1 MSDSV
6 FDEIT
11 GKGLPG
17 SDEFKQLLQEKQLI
31 ALPVE
36 NGSVPDVQL
45 QKLDRG
51 ERDTILLFNEGFG
64 DFVVTDD
71 GAAARYCLSRKIP
84 FVNSLLLLRLLRHS
98 SIISDS
104 SYKVGFLSLLNI
116 GRYSKKVIEY
126 ARSCPDDE
134 LLLFLP

>member
-11 GKGLPG
+11 DKGLPG

-31 ALPVE
+31 AFPVA
-36 NGSVPDVQL
+36 NGNEPDVQL

-51 ERDTILLFNEGFG
+51 ERDTILLFNKGLG

-98 SIISDS
+98 AIISDS
-104 SYKVGFLSLLNI
+104 SYKAGFVFLLNI
-116 GRYSKKVIEY
+116 GRYSEKVIEY
-126 ARSCPDDE
+126 ARSCPDGE
-134 LLLFLP
+134 LLFFLP